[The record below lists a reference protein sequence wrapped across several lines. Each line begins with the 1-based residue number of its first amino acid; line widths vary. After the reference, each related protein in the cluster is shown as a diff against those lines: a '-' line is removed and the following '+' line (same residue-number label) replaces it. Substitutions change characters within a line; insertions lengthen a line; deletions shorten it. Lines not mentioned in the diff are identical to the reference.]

1 MWLSVVCTLIDN
13 DTRHHSGQNVVDL
26 RGAARW
32 VRNKFWPLW
41 WRVSLSI
48 RVHTTLNHIR
58 FVFYH
63 NIKHNEINRGSW
75 KQRLGFE
82 SVRAALCK
90 WAACTR
96 QTFLLKPFA
105 LICRNN
111 TRNNVW
117 KTSNEAYSLS
127 IRVQTTIN
135 YISIC
140 FFTTISTFFF
150 KCFSSGAGWERYC
163 VTYWREQRGMNSYLP
178 RQISQPDCE
187 ISSNCGKKYRKLR
200 LQ

>member
-1 MWLSVVCTLIDN
+1 MLWT
-13 DTRHHSGQNVVDL
+13 Q
-26 RGAARW
+26 RGAAEW

-48 RVHTTLNHIR
+48 RVYTTLNQIR

-63 NIKHNEINRGSW
+63 NIKHNEINFCLDSW

-82 SVRAALCK
+82 SAWAALCK

-111 TRNNVW
+111 TTKNVW
-117 KTSNEAYSLS
+117 KKSNEAYSLS
-127 IRVQTTIN
+127 IIVQTTIN
-135 YISIC
+135 HISIS
-140 FFTTISTFFF
+140 FFTTISTSKKMFFF
-150 KCFSSGAGWERYC
+150 RARAGKGIAWHIDELESSVVW
-163 VTYWREQRGMNSYLP
+163 TLIYLLKLAN
-178 RQISQPDCE
+178 QIARLAA
-187 ISSNCGKKYRKLR
+187 IVVKKDLFTMA
-200 LQ
+200 Q